1 MGCFWALDEDS
12 EDDDEEIK
20 TPSAEDLITFAS
32 CVGMTVEELIEAEA
46 ELQELDKVSQSSPDT
61 VDVRCL

>member
-12 EDDDEEIK
+12 EDGDEEIK
-20 TPSAEDLITFAS
+20 TPSAEDLIAFAS